1 MHILIRTV
9 HTKIN
14 DEAKRYLRKKVLKY
28 EMLVPSSSVVECT
41 FEEKSGPKR
50 DGNKIVHISLRL
62 PGTKKP
68 FFVKSKALP
77 DFFVAID
84 AADGRLSRLIDK
96 YLEFKKF
103 DSKKHRYYLAKIKEL
118 PRGLWRKARRR
129 ELNS

>member
-1 MHILIRTV
+1 MQILIRTV

-50 DGNKIVHISLRL
+50 DGNKIVHIAMRP
-62 PGTKKP
+62 PGAKKP

-77 DFFVAID
+77 DFLVAID
-84 AADGRLSRLIDK
+84 AADSRLRRLIDK
-96 YLEFKKF
+96 YHELKKF

-118 PRGLWRKARRR
+118 PRGLWHKVRRR
-129 ELNS
+129 RMP